1 MVLFIY
7 NFLKSAPPDFKKVIP
22 TLKPPKYAVSAQVV
36 HLNA

>member
-1 MVLFIY
+1 MIIQLIKVSPTKLQ
-7 NFLKSAPPDFKKVIP
+7 KVIP